1 MNDELILTRST
12 SCVSK
17 VGRKLLKLLVSKKSP
32 ASLLTA
38 VSIPELSKKLGKS
51 ERTVQRTL
59 KELNDSHLINK
70 VNTSTGRGH
79 ISVYKIIQI
88 KGDKKDSIKGDII
101 YSQNMLESPIV
112 KGDIKGD
119 KKSDVKGDKK
129 SDILT
134 LNSWTSRFD
143 EFSSNYSNSNS
154 NSNRNYNYKLLSSQK
169 KIYKRKVSNKYRL
182 NPKQVS
188 LILSEFK
195 DLNLDIMVEEFIS
208 YWSTKKKP
216 KTWAP
221 YLRLRTWLRN
231 ARNYGKNIQNNTRR
245 IKDITGNKFDDSNS
259 GLLELAKRSQN
270 VG

>member
-1 MNDELILTRST
+1 MTSELILTHST

-17 VGRKLLKLLVSKKSP
+17 VGRKLLNLLVSRMSP

-38 VSIPELSKKLGKS
+38 VSVSELSKKLGKS
-51 ERTVQRTL
+51 ERTIQRTL
-59 KELNDSHLINK
+59 KELNDYHLINK

-88 KGDKKDSIKGDII
+88 KGDKKDSIKGDINH
-101 YSQNMLESPIV
+101 SHNMLDFPIV

-119 KKSDVKGDKK
+119 KKNDVKGDK
-129 SDILT
+129 IIV
-134 LNSWTSRFD
+134 NPWVERFND
-143 EFSSNYSNSNS
+143 FSSNYSNSNS
-154 NSNRNYNYKLLSSQK
+154 NSNPTSKLQSSQK

-231 ARNYGKNIQNNTRR
+231 ARSYRQNISNNTRR
-245 IKDITGNKFDDSNS
+245 IKDITGNKFDNPDS
-259 GLLELAKRSQN
+259 GLIELARRSQN